1 MAFSILIIIMKIR
14 SYISLSCLLVLF
26 CCNDGVKAQNTIGTL
41 LYNEGK
47 SLGGYHLIYPN
58 RQSTIYLMDE
68 CGQIVHRWE
77 DEDEGARPGAVAYLL
92 PDGQILKA
100 KNYAPLFNGPSF
112 SAGGSGGVIQLVSWD
127 NEVLWTYVVA
137 DSVHRQ
143 HHDVH
148 PMPNGN
154 VLILAYENHLL
165 EDIIENGFDT
175 ISYGQRSLWSEMILE
190 VDPVTDSIVWEW
202 HLWDHLVQ
210 EHDSGAL
217 NFNSVREHPERVNIN
232 YQEFSESRSDW
243 AHANALD
250 YNEALDQIMIS
261 ARNFNEIWIID
272 HSTTTEEAAG
282 AVGGISGKGGDLLWR
297 WGSPHAYNQGALDE
311 QQLFWN
317 HDAQWI
323 DDFVDTSYLHYGAV
337 AVFNNFI
344 NYEVENGQSRGQ
356 IITPVYDVIDHNY
369 VLEDSTFLPSDF
381 SATFSH
387 PEPAK
392 NFSSSGSSIQLVGD
406 GHVIMCA
413 ALQGRS
419 FELDETG
426 ELVWEYLTPLFNGLQ
441 FTQGFELE
449 TAENV
454 TFQVE
459 RYPRDYSAFVGKDL
473 SPQGYLELE
482 PNEEFCSVVAVAEPS
497 EEKASLM
504 IFPNPS
510 TGQVT
515 IHVSTEAIGEMLT
528 VSDLRSVIILR
539 KPLLTNTAV
548 LDLRNYPPGMYL
560 LQVSGKSEVKKL
572 LLK

>member
-1 MAFSILIIIMKIR
+1 MNIR
-14 SYISLSCLLVLF
+14 CYISLSWLLVLL
-26 CCNDGVKAQNTIGTL
+26 CCNAGIKAQNTIGTL
-41 LYNEGK
+41 FYNAEK

-58 RQSTIYLMDE
+58 RQSTVYLMDE

-77 DEDEGARPGAVAYLL
+77 DEDQVARPGAVAYLL
-92 PDGQILKA
+92 PNGNLLRA

-112 SAGGSGGVIQLVSWD
+112 SAGGSGGVVQLLSWD
-127 NEVLWTYVVA
+127 NDVLWTYVVA
-137 DSVHRQ
+137 DSIQRQ

-165 EDIIENGFDT
+165 EDLVANGFDT
-175 ISYGQRSLWSEMILE
+175 VSYLQRSLWSEKILE
-190 VDPVTDSIVWEW
+190 IDPVTDSIVWEW
-202 HLWDHLVQ
+202 RLWDHLVQ
-210 EHDSGAL
+210 EYDSEAL
-217 NFNSVREHPERVNIN
+217 NYRRVAAHPERVNIN

-272 HSTTTEEAAG
+272 HSTTTEEAADSL
-282 AVGGISGKGGDLLWR
+282 GGISGEGGDLLWR
-297 WGSPHAYNQGALDE
+297 WGSPHAYNQGTFEE

-323 DDFVDTSYLHYGAV
+323 DDFVDTDYPHYGAV

-344 NYEVENGQSRGQ
+344 NYEVENGRSRGQ
-356 IITPVYDVIDHNY
+356 IITPVYDELSHHYVIQ
-369 VLEDSTFLPSDF
+369 DSTFLPLGF
-381 SATFSH
+381 SATFNH
-387 PEPAK
+387 PDPAQ
-392 NFSSSGSSIQLVGD
+392 NFSSSGSSIQLMGN

-426 ELVWEYLTPLFNGLQ
+426 ELVWEYLTPLFNGMQ
-441 FTQGFELE
+441 FTQGFQLE
-449 TAENV
+449 TADNV

-459 RYPRDYSAFVGKDL
+459 RYPREYAAFIGRDL

-482 PNEEFCSVVAVAEPS
+482 PNEEFCNVVAIDELK
-497 EEKASLM
+497 EEESSLM

-510 TGQVT
+510 TGQFTVNIEMGAIGQILT
-515 IHVSTEAIGEMLT
+515 VRDARGVLVLQQLLRANSTELDM
-528 VSDLRSVIILR
+528 SD
-539 KPLLTNTAV
+539 
-548 LDLRNYPPGMYL
+548 YPAGMYL
-560 LQVSGKSEVKKL
+560 LQISGKSDVKKL
-572 LLK
+572 ILK